1 MGSTDGLRNPL
12 RRALNSWPRLRWPA
26 AIGAWFVVGLI
37 ALSGMVSA
45 ADPGSP
51 HLRATREL
59 SGTVT
64 VVNYNGSAFCLDSDV
79 SGEQFC
85 SQPYQRVGSTPL
97 VVGEHVSGTVALLS
111 TGPSVAMEVFVVTDP
126 QPTP

>member
-1 MGSTDGLRNPL
+1 LGSTDGPRKPL

-37 ALSGMVSA
+37 AFSGMVSA

-51 HLRATREL
+51 HLRVTREV

-85 SQPYQRVGSTPL
+85 SEPTSGSDLPRW
-97 VVGEHVSGTVALLS
+97 LS
-111 TGPSVAMEVFVVTDP
+111 ANT
-126 QPTP
+126 